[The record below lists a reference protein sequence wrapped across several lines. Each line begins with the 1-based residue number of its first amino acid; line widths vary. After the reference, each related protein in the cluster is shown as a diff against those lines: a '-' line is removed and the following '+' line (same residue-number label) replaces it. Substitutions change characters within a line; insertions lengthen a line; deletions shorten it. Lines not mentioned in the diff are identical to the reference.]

1 MKANTNYKYREIAG
15 EYYLIPVGAAAEK
28 SKAPIQLTETAAWIW
43 RHINES
49 DCPSSEV
56 LAKKLTDDY
65 EVTLTQARSAVQ
77 QFLTLLQDH
86 GLLEP

>member
-1 MKANTNYKYREIAG
+1 MKTNKNYKYREIAG
-15 EYYLIPVGAAAEK
+15 EYYLIPVGTAAEK
-28 SKAPIQLTETAAWIW
+28 SKSPIQLTETAAWIW
-43 RHINES
+43 RHITED

-56 LAKKLTDDY
+56 LAEKLTDDY
-65 EVTLTQARSAVQ
+65 EVTLTQARCAVQ